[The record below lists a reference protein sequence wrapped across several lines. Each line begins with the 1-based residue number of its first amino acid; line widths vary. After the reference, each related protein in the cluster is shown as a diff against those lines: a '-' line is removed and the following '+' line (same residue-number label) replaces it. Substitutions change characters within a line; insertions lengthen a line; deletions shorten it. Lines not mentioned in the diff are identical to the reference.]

1 MTIENIKCPDCG
13 GDMVSR
19 LNKVKNSR
27 FWGCKNFPRCKG
39 TRDVNGLS
47 RQDRRHDFEDETT
60 VESSHWDR
68 HR

>member
-47 RQDRRHDFEDETT
+47 RQDRYQLEEEDPE
-60 VESSHWDR
+60 EPAIRWDR
-68 HR
+68 K

>member
-1 MTIENIKCPDCG
+1 MTIENIKCPDCD

-47 RQDRRHDFEDETT
+47 RQDRHQLEEEDPEEPTIR
-60 VESSHWDR
+60 WDR
-68 HR
+68 K